1 MRSLTRWVA
10 LPGVLFVLAG
20 CVTTSSGGRGDA
32 AVAPALS
39 VERFLQAANQQD
51 LDTMA
56 RIFGTYDGPVGDTGS
71 TVGCAFKKMGSWIGL
86 SDSCISRMDVEL
98 RMNTIAL
105 ILRHDDYQLGQDQT
119 VPARQHPTTMV
130 PVTLV
135 QGQNRIQGIPFT
147 VVRSGS
153 GRWLIEQIDL
163 ERITRT
169 R

>member
-10 LPGVLFVLAG
+10 LPCVLFALAG
-20 CVTTSSGGRGDA
+20 CVTTTAGGSGEA

-71 TVGCAFKKMGSWIGL
+71 TLGCAFKKMGSWIGL
-86 SDSCISRMDVEL
+86 SDACINRMDVEL

-105 ILRHDDYQLGQDQT
+105 ILRHDDYEIGQDQT
-119 VPARQHPTTMV
+119 VPGRQHPTSMV

-163 ERITRT
+163 ERVTRV

>member
-10 LPGVLFVLAG
+10 LPCVLLVLAG
-20 CVTTSSGGRGDA
+20 CATTSSGGRGEA

-56 RIFGTYDGPVGDTGS
+56 RIFGTHDGPVGDTGS
-71 TVGCAFKKMGSWIGL
+71 SLGCAFKKMGSWIGL
-86 SDSCISRMDVEL
+86 SDACISRMDVEL

-135 QGQNRIQGIPFT
+135 QGQTRIQGIPFT
-147 VVRSGS
+147 VVRSGN